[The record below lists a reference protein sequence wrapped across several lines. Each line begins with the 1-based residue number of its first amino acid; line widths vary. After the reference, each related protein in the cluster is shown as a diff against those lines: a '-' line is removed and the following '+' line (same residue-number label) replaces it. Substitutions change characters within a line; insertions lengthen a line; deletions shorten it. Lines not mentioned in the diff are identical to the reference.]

1 MHGGGTEFQLTL
13 KAAQGDMP
21 ATTIEVPH
29 QTLRGTCD
37 CSSLWLRRMQ
47 HATARRLFFLP
58 AEGYQHL
65 FVTGAGWCHAHAGEC
80 GVQGGRGQQGWPRQP
95 VAAFHRTQA
104 PS

>member
-47 HATARRLFFLP
+47 HALPDGYSSRLLKDTNT
-58 AEGYQHL
+58 YL
-65 FVTGAGWCHAHAGEC
+65 
-80 GVQGGRGQQGWPRQP
+80 
-95 VAAFHRTQA
+95 
-104 PS
+104 